1 VQLRNREGTSLGRA
15 PTVHFVYNV
24 DGTPR
29 ALAHDFVLRLTD
41 PGSYPCRLCDVTYG
55 RFFKKAEWSAFVA
68 GLPID
73 ARFHLRNGFRRRF
86 PRHARE
92 PLPAVFVEAAPGVLR
107 TLISAEE
114 MGAVADLAAL
124 KDLVAKRVGSLAD

>member
-1 VQLRNREGTSLGRA
+1 
-15 PTVHFVYNV
+15 V

-41 PGSYPCRLCDVTYG
+41 PQNYPCRLCDVTYG
-55 RFFKKAEWSAFVA
+55 RFFKKAEWTSFVA
-68 GLPID
+68 GLPIE
-73 ARFHLRNGFRRRF
+73 ARFQLRNGFRRRF

-107 TLISAEE
+107 TLISAGE

-124 KDLVAKRVGSLAD
+124 KDLVAKRVESLTGSGRAP